1 MKILDPPDFSTWTTQ
16 RIKSL
21 LESYR
26 SDLSSCRIL
35 LGKQHLETLQ
45 YEKWVEAM
53 ETELAERGA
62 L

>member
-1 MKILDPPDFSTWTTQ
+1 MKIDQPPDFKAWTTN

-21 LESYR
+21 LDSYK
-26 SDLSSCRIL
+26 SDLSSCKIL
-35 LGKQHLETLQ
+35 LGKQHEETLV

-53 ETELAERGA
+53 ENELARRGA